1 MQKQNILI
9 QSIGGNHMSKKSY
22 IIIVISLIISIVLSH
37 FGDYSKSNIISYDFI
52 LNMEI
57 GMFSVS
63 LAIVALIITILEKYK
78 EKVGNDINWAAN
90 SSSILKELCEN
101 TIGLLIIVILLILFS
116 IADGIVPT
124 IPKFDLMTTMLI
136 TCTIISL
143 LVMLDTTWS
152 IYKLVINL
160 KDVLSN
166 SSSTE
171 LYLSQHEQQ
180 LIEAYR
186 FLDQA
191 NKEKVDQL
199 LTDIATAQQIRH

>member
-1 MQKQNILI
+1 MF
-9 QSIGGNHMSKKSY
+9 KKSY
-22 IIIVISLIISIVLSH
+22 LTIGISLIISFILSY
-37 FGDYSKSNIISYDFI
+37 FGDYSESDIISYDFI

-78 EKVGNDINWAAN
+78 EKIGNDKNWAAN
-90 SSSILKELCEN
+90 SSAILKELCEN
-101 TIGLLIIVILLILFS
+101 TISLLIIVILLILFS
-116 IADGIVPT
+116 VADGILPT

-143 LVMLDTTWS
+143 FAMFDTTWS
-152 IYKLVINL
+152 I
-160 KDVLSN
+160 

-171 LYLSQHEQQ
+171 LYLSQHEQD

-186 FLDQA
+186 LLNETNRERIDQTL
-191 NKEKVDQL
+191 K
-199 LTDIATAQQIRH
+199 DIITVQQIRH

>member
-1 MQKQNILI
+1 
-9 QSIGGNHMSKKSY
+9 MSKKSY
-22 IIIVISLIISIVLSH
+22 LIIGISLIISIILSY
-37 FGDYSKSNIISYDFI
+37 FGDYSQNDIISYDFI

>member
-1 MQKQNILI
+1 
-9 QSIGGNHMSKKSY
+9 MSKKSY

-78 EKVGNDINWAAN
+78 EKVGNDINWATS

-166 SSSTE
+166 SSSTD

>member
-1 MQKQNILI
+1 
-9 QSIGGNHMSKKSY
+9 
-22 IIIVISLIISIVLSH
+22 
-37 FGDYSKSNIISYDFI
+37 
-52 LNMEI
+52 
-57 GMFSVS
+57 
-63 LAIVALIITILEKYK
+63 
-78 EKVGNDINWAAN
+78 
-90 SSSILKELCEN
+90 
-101 TIGLLIIVILLILFS
+101 
-116 IADGIVPT
+116 
-124 IPKFDLMTTMLI
+124 MTTMLI

-143 LVMLDTTWS
+143 LVMLDTTCS

-171 LYLSQHEQQ
+171 LYLSQHEQH

>member
-1 MQKQNILI
+1 
-9 QSIGGNHMSKKSY
+9 MSKKSY

-78 EKVGNDINWAAN
+78 EKVGNDTNWAAN
-90 SSSILKELCEN
+90 SSFILKELCEN
-101 TIGLLIIVILLILFS
+101 TIGLLIIIILLILFS

-124 IPKFDLMTTMLI
+124 IPKFDLMTIMLI

-171 LYLSQHEQQ
+171 LYLSQHEQH

>member
-1 MQKQNILI
+1 
-9 QSIGGNHMSKKSY
+9 MSKKSY

-78 EKVGNDINWAAN
+78 EKVGNDTNWAAN

-101 TIGLLIIVILLILFS
+101 TIGLLIIIILLILFS

-124 IPKFDLMTTMLI
+124 IPKFDLMTIMLI

-143 LVMLDTTWS
+143 LVMLDTTLS

-171 LYLSQHEQQ
+171 LYLSQHEQH

>member
-1 MQKQNILI
+1 
-9 QSIGGNHMSKKSY
+9 MSKKSY
-22 IIIVISLIISIVLSH
+22 LIIGISLIISIILSY
-37 FGDYSKSNIISYDFI
+37 FGDYSKNDIISYDFI

-78 EKVGNDINWAAN
+78 EKVGNDTNWAAN

-143 LVMLDTTWS
+143 LVMLDTTLS

-171 LYLSQHEQQ
+171 LYLSQHEQH

>member
-1 MQKQNILI
+1 
-9 QSIGGNHMSKKSY
+9 MSKKSY
-22 IIIVISLIISIVLSH
+22 LIIGISLIISIILSY
-37 FGDYSKSNIISYDFI
+37 FGDYSKNDIISYDFI

-78 EKVGNDINWAAN
+78 EKVGNDTNWAAN

-191 NKEKVDQL
+191 NKEKIDQL

>member
-1 MQKQNILI
+1 MI

-22 IIIVISLIISIVLSH
+22 LIIGISLIISIILSY
-37 FGDYSKSNIISYDFI
+37 FGDYSKNDIISYDFI

-78 EKVGNDINWAAN
+78 EKVGNDTNWAAN

-124 IPKFDLMTTMLI
+124 IPKFDLMTIMLI

-171 LYLSQHEQQ
+171 LYLSQHEQH

>member
-1 MQKQNILI
+1 
-9 QSIGGNHMSKKSY
+9 MSKKSY

-78 EKVGNDINWAAN
+78 EKVGNDINWATS

>member
-1 MQKQNILI
+1 MI

-22 IIIVISLIISIVLSH
+22 LIIGISLIISIILSY
-37 FGDYSKSNIISYDFI
+37 FGDYSQNDIISYDFI

>member
-78 EKVGNDINWAAN
+78 EKVGNDTNWAAN
-90 SSSILKELCEN
+90 SSSILKQLCEN
-101 TIGLLIIVILLILFS
+101 TIGLLIIIILLILFS

-124 IPKFDLMTTMLI
+124 IPKFDLMTIMLI

-171 LYLSQHEQQ
+171 LYLSQHEQH

>member
-1 MQKQNILI
+1 
-9 QSIGGNHMSKKSY
+9 MSKKSY
-22 IIIVISLIISIVLSH
+22 IIIIISLIISIVLSH

-78 EKVGNDINWAAN
+78 EKVGNDTNWAAN

-101 TIGLLIIVILLILFS
+101 TIGLLIIIILLILFS

-124 IPKFDLMTTMLI
+124 IPKFDLMTIMLI

-171 LYLSQHEQQ
+171 LYLSQHEQH

>member
-1 MQKQNILI
+1 
-9 QSIGGNHMSKKSY
+9 MSKKSY
-22 IIIVISLIISIVLSH
+22 LIIGTSLIISIILSY
-37 FGDYSKSNIISYDFI
+37 FGDYSKNDIISYDFI

>member
-1 MQKQNILI
+1 
-9 QSIGGNHMSKKSY
+9 MSKKSY
-22 IIIVISLIISIVLSH
+22 LIIGISLIISIILSY
-37 FGDYSKSNIISYDFI
+37 FGDYSKNDIISYDFI

-78 EKVGNDINWAAN
+78 EKVGNDTNWAAN

>member
-1 MQKQNILI
+1 
-9 QSIGGNHMSKKSY
+9 MSKKSY
-22 IIIVISLIISIVLSH
+22 LIIGISLIISIILSY
-37 FGDYSKSNIISYDFI
+37 FGDYSKNDIISYDFI

-78 EKVGNDINWAAN
+78 EKVGNDTNWAAN

-171 LYLSQHEQQ
+171 VYLSQHEQQ

>member
-1 MQKQNILI
+1 
-9 QSIGGNHMSKKSY
+9 MSKKSY

-78 EKVGNDINWAAN
+78 EKVGNDINWAAS

-186 FLDQA
+186 FLDQT

>member
-1 MQKQNILI
+1 
-9 QSIGGNHMSKKSY
+9 MSKKSY
-22 IIIVISLIISIVLSH
+22 LIIGISLIISIILSY
-37 FGDYSKSNIISYDFI
+37 FGDYSKNDIISYDFI

-78 EKVGNDINWAAN
+78 EKVGNDTNWAAN
-90 SSSILKELCEN
+90 SSSILKELCKN

>member
-1 MQKQNILI
+1 
-9 QSIGGNHMSKKSY
+9 MSKKSY
-22 IIIVISLIISIVLSH
+22 LIIGISLIISIILSY
-37 FGDYSKSNIISYDFI
+37 FGDYSKNNIISYDFI

-78 EKVGNDINWAAN
+78 EKVGNDTNWAAN

>member
-1 MQKQNILI
+1 
-9 QSIGGNHMSKKSY
+9 MSKKSY
-22 IIIVISLIISIVLSH
+22 IVIVISLIISIVLSH

-78 EKVGNDINWAAN
+78 EKVGNDTNWAAN

-101 TIGLLIIVILLILFS
+101 TIGLLIIIILLILFS
-116 IADGIVPT
+116 IADGIIPT
-124 IPKFDLMTTMLI
+124 IPKFDLMTIMLI

-143 LVMLDTTWS
+143 LIMLDTTLS

-171 LYLSQHEQQ
+171 LYLSQHEQH

>member
-1 MQKQNILI
+1 
-9 QSIGGNHMSKKSY
+9 MSKKSY

-78 EKVGNDINWAAN
+78 EKVGNDTNWAAN
-90 SSSILKELCEN
+90 SSSILKQLCEN
-101 TIGLLIIVILLILFS
+101 TIGLLIIIILLILFS

-124 IPKFDLMTTMLI
+124 IPKFDLMTIMLI

-171 LYLSQHEQQ
+171 LYLSQHEQH

>member
-1 MQKQNILI
+1 
-9 QSIGGNHMSKKSY
+9 MSKKSY

-78 EKVGNDINWAAN
+78 EKVGNDTNWAAN

-101 TIGLLIIVILLILFS
+101 TIGLLIIIILLILFS

-124 IPKFDLMTTMLI
+124 IPKFDLMTIMLI

-171 LYLSQHEQQ
+171 LYLSQHEQH

>member
-1 MQKQNILI
+1 MQKQNISI

-78 EKVGNDINWAAN
+78 EKVGNDTNWAAN

-101 TIGLLIIVILLILFS
+101 TIGLLIIIILLILFS

-124 IPKFDLMTTMLI
+124 IPKFDLMTIMLI

-143 LVMLDTTWS
+143 LVMLDTTLS

-171 LYLSQHEQQ
+171 LFLSQHEQH

>member
-1 MQKQNILI
+1 
-9 QSIGGNHMSKKSY
+9 MSKKSY

-37 FGDYSKSNIISYDFI
+37 FGNYSKSNIISYDFI

>member
-1 MQKQNILI
+1 
-9 QSIGGNHMSKKSY
+9 MSKKSY
-22 IIIVISLIISIVLSH
+22 LIIGISLIISIILSY
-37 FGDYSKSNIISYDFI
+37 FGDYSKNDIISYDFI

>member
-1 MQKQNILI
+1 
-9 QSIGGNHMSKKSY
+9 MSKKSY
-22 IIIVISLIISIVLSH
+22 IVIVISLIISIVLSH

-78 EKVGNDINWAAN
+78 EKVGNDTNWAAN

-101 TIGLLIIVILLILFS
+101 TIGLLIIIILLILFS
-116 IADGIVPT
+116 IADGIIPT
-124 IPKFDLMTTMLI
+124 IPKFDLMTIMLI

-143 LVMLDTTWS
+143 LIMLDTTLS

-171 LYLSQHEQQ
+171 LYLSQHEQH

-191 NKEKVDQL
+191 NQEKVDQL

>member
-1 MQKQNILI
+1 
-9 QSIGGNHMSKKSY
+9 MSKKSY
-22 IIIVISLIISIVLSH
+22 LIIGISLIISIILSY
-37 FGDYSKSNIISYDFI
+37 FGDYSQNDIISYDFI

-78 EKVGNDINWAAN
+78 EKVGNDTNWAAN

>member
-1 MQKQNILI
+1 
-9 QSIGGNHMSKKSY
+9 MSKKSY

-78 EKVGNDINWAAN
+78 KKVGNDTNWAAN

-101 TIGLLIIVILLILFS
+101 TIGLLIIIILLILFS

-124 IPKFDLMTTMLI
+124 IPKFDLMTIMLI

-171 LYLSQHEQQ
+171 LYLSQHEQH

>member
-1 MQKQNILI
+1 
-9 QSIGGNHMSKKSY
+9 MSKKSY
-22 IIIVISLIISIVLSH
+22 LIIGISLIISIILSY
-37 FGDYSKSNIISYDFI
+37 FGDYSKNDIISYDFI

-78 EKVGNDINWAAN
+78 EKVGNDTNWAAN

-124 IPKFDLMTTMLI
+124 IPKFDLMTIMLI

-171 LYLSQHEQQ
+171 LYLSQHEQH

>member
-1 MQKQNILI
+1 
-9 QSIGGNHMSKKSY
+9 MSKKSY

-78 EKVGNDINWAAN
+78 EKVGNDINWAAS

>member
-1 MQKQNILI
+1 
-9 QSIGGNHMSKKSY
+9 MSKKSY

>member
-1 MQKQNILI
+1 MKQQKVLI

-22 IIIVISLIISIVLSH
+22 LIIGISLIISIILSY
-37 FGDYSKSNIISYDFI
+37 FGDYSKNDIISYDFI

>member
-1 MQKQNILI
+1 
-9 QSIGGNHMSKKSY
+9 MSKKSY

-78 EKVGNDINWAAN
+78 EKVGNDTNWAAN
-90 SSSILKELCEN
+90 CSSILKELCEN